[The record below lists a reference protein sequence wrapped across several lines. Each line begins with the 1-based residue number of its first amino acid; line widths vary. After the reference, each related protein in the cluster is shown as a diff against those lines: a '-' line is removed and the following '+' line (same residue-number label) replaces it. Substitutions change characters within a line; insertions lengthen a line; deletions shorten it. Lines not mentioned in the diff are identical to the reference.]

1 MQPPSQDIDKLTLEL
16 LINKNQYKK
25 YLSKTD
31 PEKFKTTQEHLEKIN
46 KYRGKIMTMFSQL
59 LDNPEKQITTSIN
72 EDFDHFVKT
81 CICHFEMKEIEKQD
95 NYSYEKEDDEDML
108 FGNCETQI
116 YNNNDQQYDE
126 HDDYE
131 HEKELLCEKNHSK
144 TKSFWG
150 KPIIKTGKNTSSS
163 LPNGYTMDMFVKSS
177 KR

>member
-31 PEKFKTTQEHLEKIN
+31 PEKFKTNQQHLEKIN

-95 NYSYEKEDDEDML
+95 SYSYEKDDDEDML

-116 YNNNDQQYDE
+116 YNNN
-126 HDDYE
+126 HDDQHDEYE
-131 HEKELLCEKNHSK
+131 DENEMLCEKNHSK

-150 KPIIKTGKNTSSS
+150 KPIIKKGNPT

>member
-31 PEKFKTTQEHLEKIN
+31 PEKFKTNQEHLEKIN

-59 LDNPEKQITTSIN
+59 LDNPDKQITTSIN

-95 NYSYEKEDDEDML
+95 SYSYEKDDDEDML
-108 FGNCETQI
+108 FGNCETHI
-116 YNNNDQQYDE
+116 YNNN
-126 HDDYE
+126 HDDQHDEYE
-131 HEKELLCEKNHSK
+131 DENEMLCEKNHSK

-150 KPIIKTGKNTSSS
+150 KPIIKKGNPT

>member
-31 PEKFKTTQEHLEKIN
+31 PEKFKTNQEHLEKIN

-95 NYSYEKEDDEDML
+95 SYSYEKDDDEDML

-116 YNNNDQQYDE
+116 YNNNHDNQHDE
-126 HDDYE
+126 YE
-131 HEKELLCEKNHSK
+131 DENEMLCEKNHSK

-150 KPIIKTGKNTSSS
+150 KPIIKKGNPT